1 MPPRKKL
8 CVPTQG
14 KWNPVSIFFVP
25 QPPKTNDEQV
35 AERAEAEERKL
46 RANEAKDRIKSVLKS
61 LRIDA
66 AAAESR
72 SAGRP
77 AAQQLWEDGL
87 RGYVALVENG
97 QATKHGEYVVT
108 VPKDWAR
115 KAKTTSCICSTSSTP
130 AQQMWWIPPL
140 QFNTRPLNGTSTE
153 TRSSAWRMPPS
164 SPCTM
169 LLRLVLL
176 PLTTLT
182 WPVKKKIL
190 WMPRWWRQTS
200 GATLPP
206 CCAQCAAAAGGEPLV
221 KLAPAGT

>member
-66 AAAESR
+66 AVVESR

-108 VPKDWAR
+108 VPKDWA
-115 KAKTTSCICSTSSTP
+115 KNAKTTSCLIIQPITNPDPDCSVQR
-130 AQQMWWIPPL
+130 A
-140 QFNTRPLNGTSTE
+140 R
-153 TRSSAWRMPPS
+153 
-164 SPCTM
+164 
-169 LLRLVLL
+169 L
-176 PLTTLT
+176 PLS
-182 WPVKKKIL
+182 KCGG
-190 WMPRWWRQTS
+190 S
-200 GATLPP
+200 HP
-206 CCAQCAAAAGGEPLV
+206 CNSTHGL
-221 KLAPAGT
+221 

>member
-35 AERAEAEERKL
+35 AARAEAEERKL

-77 AAQQLWEDGL
+77 AARMGPCLPTS
-87 RGYVALVENG
+87 RAN
-97 QATKHGEYVVT
+97 
-108 VPKDWAR
+108 PKA
-115 KAKTTSCICSTSSTP
+115 
-130 AQQMWWIPPL
+130 
-140 QFNTRPLNGTSTE
+140 E
-153 TRSSAWRMPPS
+153 
-164 SPCTM
+164 
-169 LLRLVLL
+169 
-176 PLTTLT
+176 TTLMPSCWT
-182 WPVKKKIL
+182 IL
-190 WMPRWWRQTS
+190 DDSGVTS
-200 GATLPP
+200 P
-206 CCAQCAAAAGGEPLV
+206 
-221 KLAPAGT
+221 

>member
-35 AERAEAEERKL
+35 AARAEAEERKL

-115 KAKTTSCICSTSSTP
+115 KAKTTSCI
-130 AQQMWWIPPL
+130 
-140 QFNTRPLNGTSTE
+140 
-153 TRSSAWRMPPS
+153 
-164 SPCTM
+164 
-169 LLRLVLL
+169 RLVA
-176 PLTTLT
+176 
-182 WPVKKKIL
+182 L
-190 WMPRWWRQTS
+190 WHKTPRR
-200 GATLPP
+200 
-206 CCAQCAAAAGGEPLV
+206 
-221 KLAPAGT
+221 